1 MALEWLG
8 VRDRE
13 PHLFI
18 RKTHLMDWTTCPSCE
33 EEFKILTD
41 GTVRPAYC
49 PFCSEELELEDLFD
63 DEDDE

>member
-33 EEFKILTD
+33 EEFKLVSDCTLS
-41 GTVRPAYC
+41 PLFCPYC
-49 PFCSEELELEDLFD
+49 GEDLPEELLD
-63 DEDDE
+63 DEDEDE